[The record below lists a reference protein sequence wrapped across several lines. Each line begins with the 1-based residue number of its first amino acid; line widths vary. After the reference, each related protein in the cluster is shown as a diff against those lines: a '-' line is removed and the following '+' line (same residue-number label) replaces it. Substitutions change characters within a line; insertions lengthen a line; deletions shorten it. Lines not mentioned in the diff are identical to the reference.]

1 MLTLPLKGSDESYTL
16 DPRKIIC
23 LGLNYH
29 EHIEESLSI
38 QVQGLNKEVPKE
50 PVLFAKTPNTL
61 QGPERPIVLPPIL
74 EEYAFEDERTDYEG
88 ELALIIGREAR
99 NVGVE
104 QAGECI
110 FGYTCANDVS
120 QRNIQNGDRSG
131 WFRGKSFDGFAPVG
145 PRIVKASDIG
155 DVRKLKIETR
165 KNGEVVQSSSTAHM
179 VFNVYEIVSYISR
192 NLTLSPGDIILTGT
206 PGGVGPIAHGD
217 VVEVE
222 IEEIG
227 VLRNNVVDTRRG
239 ER

>member
-1 MLTLPLKGSDESYTL
+1 MLTLPVKGGDEHFRV

-38 QVQGLNKEVPKE
+38 QVQGLDKEAPAE
-50 PVLFAKTPNTL
+50 PILFPKTPNAL
-61 QGPERPIVLPPIL
+61 LGPEQPIVLPRIL
-74 EEYAFEDERTDYEG
+74 ASYAFEDERTDYEG
-88 ELALIIGREAR
+88 ELAIIMGREAR
-99 NVGVE
+99 DVAVE
-104 QAGECI
+104 DAAAYI

-131 WFRGKSFDGFAPVG
+131 WFRGKSFDGFAPIG

-155 DVRKLKIETR
+155 NVLDLHIETR
-165 KNGEVVQSSSTAHM
+165 RNGEVVQSSSTRLM
-179 VFNVYEIVSYISR
+179 VFNVYEIVSFISR
-192 NLTLSPGDIILTGT
+192 NLTLSPGDLILSGT

-227 VLRNNVVDTRRG
+227 VLRNPVVDPRRT
-239 ER
+239 

>member
-1 MLTLPLKGSDESYTL
+1 MLTLPVKGGDEVYNV

-38 QVQGLNKEVPKE
+38 QVQGLDKEAPKE
-50 PVLFAKTPNTL
+50 PVLFSKTPNAL
-61 QGPERPIVLPPIL
+61 QGPEQPIVLPRIL
-74 EEYAFEDERTDYEG
+74 ESYAFADERTDYEA
-88 ELALIIGREAR
+88 ELAIIIGREAKD
-99 NVGVE
+99 VAME
-104 QAGECI
+104 DAAEYI

-131 WFRGKSFDGFAPVG
+131 WFRGKSFDGFAPIG

-155 DVRKLKIETR
+155 NVLDLHVETR
-165 KNGEVVQSSSTAHM
+165 LNGAVVQSSSTKLM
-179 VFNVYEIVSYISR
+179 VFNVYEIVSFISR
-192 NLTLSPGDIILTGT
+192 NLTLSPGDLILTGT

-227 VLRNNVVDTRRG
+227 VLRNPVVDPRRA
-239 ER
+239 

>member
-1 MLTLPLKGSDESYTL
+1 MLTLPVKGGDEVYNV

-38 QVQGLNKEVPKE
+38 QVQGLDKEAPKE
-50 PVLFAKTPNTL
+50 PVLFSKTPNAL
-61 QGPERPIVLPPIL
+61 QGPEQPIVLPRIL
-74 EEYAFEDERTDYEG
+74 ESYAFEDERTDYEA
-88 ELALIIGREAR
+88 ELAIIIGREAKD
-99 NVGVE
+99 VAME
-104 QAGECI
+104 DAAEYI

-131 WFRGKSFDGFAPVG
+131 WFRGKSFDGFAPIG

-155 DVRKLKIETR
+155 NVLDLHVETR
-165 KNGEVVQSSSTAHM
+165 LNGAVVQSSSTKLM
-179 VFNVYEIVSYISR
+179 VFNVYEIVSFISR
-192 NLTLSPGDIILTGT
+192 NLTLSPGDLILTGT

-227 VLRNNVVDTRRG
+227 VLRNPVVDPRRA
-239 ER
+239 

>member
-1 MLTLPLKGSDESYTL
+1 MLTLPVKGSGESYNV

-38 QVQGLNKEVPKE
+38 QVQGLNKEAPKE
-50 PVLFAKTPNTL
+50 PILFPKTPNAL
-61 QGPERPIVLPPIL
+61 QGPDQPIVLPRIL
-74 EEYAFEDERTDYEG
+74 ESYGFHDERTDYEG
-88 ELALIIGREAR
+88 ELAILIGREAKE
-99 NVGVE
+99 VAVE
-104 QAGECI
+104 DAAECI

-145 PRIVKASDIG
+145 PQIVKASDIG
-155 DVRKLKIETR
+155 NVLDLHVETR
-165 KNGEVVQSSSTAHM
+165 RNGEVVQSSSTKLM
-179 VFNVYEIVSYISR
+179 VFNVYEIVSFVSR
-192 NLTLSPGDIILTGT
+192 NVTLTPGDIILSGT

-217 VVEVE
+217 VIEVE

-227 VLRNNVVDTRRG
+227 VLRNSVVDPRRT
-239 ER
+239 